1 MPALPSGAILRAMSE
16 DVLKIH
22 GPAAAAFPL
31 VMDSPH
37 SGHVMP
43 SDFGTIRSVVELR
56 EGEDSF
62 IDALFMPA
70 TARGVPLLAAQFPRT
85 YLDANRHADDV
96 DPFLIDG
103 EWPHPGGAAP
113 RPSAKAAIGKSLV
126 WRCLDAD
133 RLLYDR
139 RLSVAEVQSRI
150 ARFHRPY
157 HLALQR
163 LLDATHARFGVVYH
177 LNCHSMGSLST
188 RLIEGV
194 EGEPRA
200 DIVLGDRD
208 GSTCMPSFT
217 DFVRDYLA
225 AAGLDVRVNDPFKG
239 VELVRAYSNPAAGRH
254 SLQIEINKRLYL
266 DVDTLNRHDG
276 FNRLQSLLLGLVDAI
291 RDRFGAPA
299 GVKTDDV

>member
-1 MPALPSGAILRAMSE
+1 MLD

-22 GPAAAAFPL
+22 GPADAAFPL

-43 SDFGTIRSVVELR
+43 ADFGTIRSVVELR

-96 DPFLIDG
+96 DPFLIEG

-113 RPSAKAAIGKSLV
+113 LPSAKAAIGKALV

-139 RLSVAEVQSRI
+139 RLSIAEVQSRI
-150 ARFHRPY
+150 TGYHFPY
-157 HLALQR
+157 HEALKG

-177 LNCHSMGSLST
+177 LNCHSMGPLST

-208 GSTCMPSFT
+208 GSTCDPSFT
-217 DFVRDYLA
+217 AFVRDHLA
-225 AAGLDVRVNDPFKG
+225 AVGLDVRVNDPFKG

-254 SLQIEINKRLYL
+254 SLQIEVNKRLYL
-266 DVDTLNRHDG
+266 DVDTLNKHDG
-276 FNRLQSLLLGLVDAI
+276 FDRIQGLLLGLVDAI
-291 RDRFGAPA
+291 RERCGSDLGMSSGRSAN
-299 GVKTDDV
+299 TDAARV